1 MISGWGIKTTRAC
14 APVAPPSLAPL
25 HMILV
30 KFLILK
36 KIMVKE
42 KKTSFL
48 HIELLHS
55 YFWGAIIAIINNFF
69 GHYYHCYCNNSD
81 YYYQLPFLIIV
92 ISVTIIAYFLKKTFL
107 QILWKRN

>member
-42 KKTSFL
+42 KKHHFYTL
-48 HIELLHS
+48 NYCIHIFGALL
-55 YFWGAIIAIINNFF
+55 
-69 GHYYHCYCNNSD
+69 
-81 YYYQLPFLIIV
+81 
-92 ISVTIIAYFLKKTFL
+92 L
-107 QILWKRN
+107 Q